1 MLWHSRRDE
10 VSSRRMA
17 SRHDH
22 EIVPKKPT
30 AEGVIFILIFIIMM
44 DRSFYIVAAS
54 SSLFGFVWCARAS
67 LNRLLAIQNAR
78 QAHTMYVR
86 ALEEAFEF
94 ANTEFQRDE
103 R

>member
-10 VSSRRMA
+10 VSNRRRA

-30 AEGVIFILIFIIMM
+30 AEGVIFILIFIVMM
-44 DRSFYIVAAS
+44 DRSFYVMAMFS
-54 SSLFGFVWCARAS
+54 SFIGFVWCAHAS
-67 LNRLLAIQNAR
+67 LQRSLSIQNAR
-78 QAHTMYVR
+78 QAHAMYVR
-86 ALEEAFEF
+86 ALEEAFDF